1 VLRACDWL
9 SPSSYDRYELASFTP
24 DRWEQITAQET
35 AWRENQSEI
44 CRRFNESSG
53 LPPKPIIPMI
63 STMFWKVGQMEYNMK
78 QMPLEEMLRDQVVPL
93 MAGGA
98 DGIAIWTGM
107 SYWVRSATS
116 TADLG
121 PTQIDARYAL
131 TQDFLDGVEPSDWTD
146 PTVKTFLE
154 EATSLHVRQRIE
166 EVKAHLET
174 ASPDSGT
181 P

>member
-1 VLRACDWL
+1 
-9 SPSSYDRYELASFTP
+9 
-24 DRWEQITAQET
+24 
-35 AWRENQSEI
+35 
-44 CRRFNESSG
+44 
-53 LPPKPIIPMI
+53 
-63 STMFWKVGQMEYNMK
+63 
-78 QMPLEEMLRDQVVPL
+78 
-93 MAGGA
+93 
-98 DGIAIWTGM
+98 M

-121 PTQIDARYAL
+121 PTQIDARFAL

-146 PTVKTFLE
+146 PTVKVFLE

-174 ASPDSGT
+174 STPDSGT